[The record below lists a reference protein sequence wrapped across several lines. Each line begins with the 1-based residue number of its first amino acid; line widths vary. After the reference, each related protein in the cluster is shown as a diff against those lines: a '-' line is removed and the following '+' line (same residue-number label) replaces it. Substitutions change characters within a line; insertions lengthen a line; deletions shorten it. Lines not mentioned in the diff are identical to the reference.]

1 MKINPLLLARVDYLA
16 TAAGSKASTSKGKA
30 RAARDYYAAHRV
42 RKVRYARQDGRRTIT
57 PDVREM
63 RRLAADA
70 AYRKLWAARARRTLK
85 KATAKDVILK
95 AHDDLIARGTSLG
108 IHLEYPAASSDHA
121 AAIQKAAT
129 AAMRAAVAMGGE
141 YSGTTGVMRDW
152 STTPSART
160 TTDSGDKYSSRC
172 TYRKTDACHRV
183 SLTID
188 GVMGL
193 MQLPSEVII
202 ASTMDGLP
210 LISAKVLPGRTCECV
225 WVESSGK
232 QIKSV
237 TGAMAW
243 TKDVDGAVVIFHA
256 ATVAKAQ
263 TGLSRKM
270 ESLAAQRVAKTS
282 GAPLWS
288 PMVDVK
294 DVQRYTGWCAPGC
307 RSWISGHIGRQARR
321 APWAE
326 VAAAA
331 LRDGSYYGERLRSLL
346 GVVKDGPYTFA

>member
-16 TAAGSKASTSKGKA
+16 TAAGSKASTPKGKA
-30 RAARDYYAAHRV
+30 RAARDYYAKHRV
-42 RKVRYARQDGRRTIT
+42 RKVRYARQDGRRTLT

-63 RRLAADA
+63 RRLTADA

-108 IHLEYPAASSDHA
+108 IRLEYPAASSDHA
-121 AAIQKAAT
+121 AAIQKTAT
-129 AAMRAAVAMGGE
+129 TAMRTASSVGGS
-141 YSGTTGVMRDW
+141 YSGTTTMARDW
-152 STTPSART
+152 STTPSACT
-160 TTDSGDKYSSRC
+160 NTDPGDKYSSRC
-172 TYRKTDACHRV
+172 TYRKTNACHRV

-193 MQLPSEVII
+193 MQLPPDVVE
-202 ASTMDGLP
+202 ASAVDGLP

-270 ESLAAQRVAKTS
+270 EALAAQRVAKTS

>member
-85 KATAKDVILK
+85 KATAKDVIVK
-95 AHDDLIARGTSLG
+95 AHDALIARGTSLG